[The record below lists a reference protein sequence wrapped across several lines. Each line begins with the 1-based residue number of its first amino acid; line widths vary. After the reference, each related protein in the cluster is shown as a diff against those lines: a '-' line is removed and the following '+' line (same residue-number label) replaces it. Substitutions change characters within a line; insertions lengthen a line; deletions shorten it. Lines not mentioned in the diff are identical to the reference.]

1 MNKLCGEKLWA
12 AGGRREAGGQ
22 SGRSQP
28 ETRTPHKGVGNK
40 RNCSCSVFHR
50 LPSESWKRGHYRRGI
65 HIGPHIRLVMLIN
78 LYRTSMFDFCY
89 LHKMSS
95 LP

>member
-1 MNKLCGEKLWA
+1 MWGIKEIVVVVFFIASLLNPGS
-12 AGGRREAGGQ
+12 GGITEEAF
-22 SGRSQP
+22 
-28 ETRTPHKGVGNK
+28 TLTHWTPYPMKA
-40 RNCSCSVFHR
+40 S
-50 LPSESWKRGHYRRGI
+50 
-65 HIGPHIRLVMLIN
+65 MLIN